1 MSAHTHG
8 THNAPLT
15 ILLVDSDR
23 INGWDIQ
30 RSLERHGFKVCGTA
44 ESALTAMAQAESYRP
59 DLVLLDVHL
68 EGSPDAIALAQAIRN
83 LHDIPVIFL
92 TTDNDPALL
101 TRARTAEPYG
111 YLVKPVRMLELQSTI
126 EIACQ
131 LHAKNRRLR
140 AQSEELRNLS
150 MRDDLTALYNRRA
163 FQEFGTMELRLAQRA
178 GQVIVVLYVDVDAF
192 KKINDKFGHAMGD
205 QALRDA
211 ASVLRST
218 FRETDIIARVGGD
231 EFAVLSIGG
240 TPNSSE
246 TMVQR
251 LNTSLD
257 QQRLMV
263 KRPFDLQMSIGAVAI
278 DATQCRDFDDLIAR
292 ADKVMYS
299 QKRRRKQAGKKE
311 PVIETEEAL
320 QPDRRS

>member
-1 MSAHTHG
+1 MSAHTQG

-44 ESALTAMAQAESYRP
+44 DSALAAMAQTESYRP
-59 DLVLLDVHL
+59 DVVLLDVHL
-68 EGSPDAIALAQAIRN
+68 GGSPDAIALAQAIRN

-101 TRARTAEPYG
+101 SRARTAEPYG

-150 MRDDLTALYNRRA
+150 MRDDLTGLYNRRA

-178 GQVIVVLYVDVDAF
+178 AQIIVVLYVDIDAF
-192 KKINDKFGHAMGD
+192 KRINDKFGHAVGD

-211 ASVLRST
+211 ASVLRGT
-218 FRETDIIARVGGD
+218 FRETDIIARLGGD

-240 TPNSSE
+240 APNSSD
-246 TMVQR
+246 TMMQR
-251 LNTSLD
+251 LNASLE
-257 QQRLMV
+257 QQRLLV
-263 KRPFDLQMSIGAVAI
+263 KRPFDLQMSVGAVAL

-292 ADKVMYS
+292 ADKAMYT

-311 PVIETEEAL
+311 AAKELAEIT
-320 QPDRRS
+320 QSDRRS